1 MSRRHNGSQQ
11 RQVFNLRPHVFIG
24 SQMLQCGRD
33 PSSVVKW
40 EFSFHACSKCALEE
54 PVWAAN
60 LSARM
65 SPNLCGFH
73 MGIHVEYWPLFQWLL
88 MKSSSY
94 PEMQAFMS
102 RLELVSFY
110 LNLHIKQL
118 TWAGISL
125 LMALWMTSWNSY
137 LENLRH
143 KGWVHI
149 CRVSYLSVDDHRA
162 TFSSEEHWI
171 YFGLNLRKML
181 WGDFVLSLMIV
192 LLIWIK

>member
-1 MSRRHNGSQQ
+1 
-11 RQVFNLRPHVFIG
+11 
-24 SQMLQCGRD
+24 MLQCDRD

-40 EFSFHACSKCALEE
+40 EFSLYAHSKCAWEE
-54 PVWAAN
+54 PAWAAD

-73 MGIHVEYWPLFQWLL
+73 MGILTFIPVTFDAIA
-88 MKSSSY
+88 SDSY
-94 PEMQAFMS
+94 PETQAFMS

-149 CRVSYLSVDDHRA
+149 CRVSYLSVDNHRA
-162 TFSSEEHWI
+162 TFSSEEHLI

-181 WGDFVLSLMIV
+181 WGILSWV
-192 LLIWIK
+192 